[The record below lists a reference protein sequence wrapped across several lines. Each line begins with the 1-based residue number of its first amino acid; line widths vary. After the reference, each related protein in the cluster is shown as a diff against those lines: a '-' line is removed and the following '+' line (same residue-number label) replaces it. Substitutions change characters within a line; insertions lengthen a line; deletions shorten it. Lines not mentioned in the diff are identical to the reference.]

1 VTVLI
6 RTETLFYNSQLY
18 SHALATLELI
28 MLKQHVLF
36 VPNFSLSSSDCS
48 HAAAADDDDVVR
60 MPLLVYVRNFVR
72 MFFSFFAFTVL

>member
-1 VTVLI
+1 
-6 RTETLFYNSQLY
+6 
-18 SHALATLELI
+18 

-72 MFFSFFAFTVL
+72 MFFLSLLLLYFEYDSILNI